1 MTKQNFIS
9 KKLRRIILSTN
20 TSIENY
26 FNLLK
31 TFLHNF
37 KKFKINNNSK
47 VFIAIGVTVIFIIS
61 YFLIPTTY
69 NKENIKQ
76 NIKNQIL
83 KKYNIDIKF
92 NNKITYALLPR
103 PHFTTKKLSIL
114 RNDKS
119 IGEVGKFRAFI
130 SIDKLFFFQNFELK
144 DLVLN
149 KSDFNIKKGDLV
161 FFKNLLETEASK
173 NKIIFKDSNIFFQ
186 SYDDE
191 VLFINKIKNGKFFY
205 DSNNLENIFV
215 ADNEVFNIPYK
226 LRIKNN
232 KFNKKIYTNL
242 QSKKIRLNLKNQID
256 YGNPVKN
263 GILDILFV
271 NKKTSV
277 DYEIKK
283 NSLNYSSENNKNTYY
298 GRMDFKPF
306 YLNSS
311 FNYDGLSFKNILKQ
325 DSIVIDIIKSEIFN
339 NKNLNAN
346 LNLNVKDIINF
357 AELNNLALKISVLEG
372 DLSLS
377 DSTILWKNDVKIKL
391 NESIFIYGD
400 DGINLIGKIILDF
413 KNLDNFYKS
422 FQINKNNRKKISSL
436 EFDFIYN
443 LSQKKIT
450 LDNIKIDNANNQGL
464 DKFINNFNNSRKS
477 IFNKITFK
485 NFISNFFDAYAG

>member
-9 KKLRRIILSTN
+9 KKLRKIILSTN

-47 VFIAIGVTVIFIIS
+47 VFIAIGVSIIFILS

-83 KKYNIDIKF
+83 KKDNIDIKF

-114 RNDKS
+114 RNDKP

-130 SIDKLFFFQNFELK
+130 SIDKLFFFQNYELK

-149 KSDFNIKKGDLV
+149 KSDFNIKKDDLV

-191 VLFINKIKNGKFFY
+191 VLFINKIKDGKFFY
-205 DSNNLENIFV
+205 DSNNLENIFF
-215 ADNEVFNIPYK
+215 ADNEIFNIPYK

-232 KFNKKIYTNL
+232 KFDKKIYTNL

-256 YGNPVKN
+256 YGSLVKN

-377 DSTILWKNDVKIKL
+377 DSTISWKNDVKIKL

-450 LDNIKIDNANNQGL
+450 LDNTKIDNANNQGL
-464 DKFINNFNNSRKS
+464 DKFISNFNNSRKN